1 MDKNIQRHYMQNNAW
16 GMEVA
21 LDLLDVDLE
30 LIKSEEHI
38 RRYVKE
44 LVELIEMKAY
54 GETQVVHFGSC
65 PEVQGYTMVQ
75 MIETSLISAH
85 FAELTSAAYINVFS
99 CKPFDPEKVQEF
111 SVNFFNAKEASV
123 HIMIRKGGKHA
134 G

>member
-21 LDLLDVDLE
+21 LDLLNVE
-30 LIKSEEHI
+30 LNIIKNEDQLK
-38 RRYVKE
+38 RYAKD
-44 LVELIEMKAY
+44 LVELIDMKAF
-54 GETQVVHFGSC
+54 GETQLVHFGSC

-99 CKPFDPEKVQEF
+99 CKPFDPDKVLEF
-111 SVNFFNAKEASV
+111 SINFFNAKEANM
-123 HIMIRKGGKHA
+123 HIMIRKGKKHET
-134 G
+134 